1 METIIGFV
9 AGYLVGTR
17 EGKAGLERLKTSW
30 RAITSSPEVRKM
42 ASDAIVMAERVVKRV
57 PAGGISG
64 AVVRTLTSRA
74 TTSREASRAACRG
87 ILRCRLAFPQLRVG
101 CCR

>member
-1 METIIGFV
+1 
-9 AGYLVGTR
+9 VGTR

-42 ASDAIVMAERVVKRV
+42 ASDVIVMAEQVVRRA

-64 AVVRTLTSRA
+64 AVVRTLASRSGSRRDTSRA
-74 TTSREASRAACRG
+74 A
-87 ILRCRLAFPQLRVG
+87 
-101 CCR
+101 

>member
-1 METIIGFV
+1 METIVGFV

-42 ASDAIVMAERVVKRV
+42 ASDAIVMAEQVIKRV
-57 PAGGISG
+57 PAGGIGG
-64 AVVRTLTSRA
+64 AVVRTLTSRGHA
-74 TTSREASRAACRG
+74 PGASRAA
-87 ILRCRLAFPQLRVG
+87 
-101 CCR
+101 